1 MSNHLNALLSAW
13 FAQRDSCQ
21 WVLATIIETQ
31 RSSYRKRGAMML
43 INSLGQTFG
52 LLSGGCLETD
62 LMQQARKCWL
72 NKTNI
77 TVCYDMQDDS
87 DIAWQLGIGCGGL
100 VKVLVQPIDINNN
113 YLDLLQL
120 KTQIDNRTPCYYAV
134 DTANSCNTAN
144 SSVATKNQVLKS
156 NLSGDQNIFTIT
168 PTPALVIFG
177 GGIDS
182 QPLVCMAHTLGW
194 LVCLVDSRTA
204 YARTAYFKNADII
217 INTDYASLA
226 TNPLIPKADAI
237 VVMHHNIIL
246 DAKALQLTQTIDRL
260 SGAQYVGILG
270 PQHRTKQVLAQ
281 AKLLSTNLTCNLSN
295 KLASPIGLDLG
306 GDLPESIALAIL
318 AQAHAVIEKAS
329 AENLGFFD
337 DEKGTAI
344 TTNGLTTVQV
354 NSKHAN

>member
-1 MSNHLNALLSAW
+1 MSNRLNALLSTW

-31 RSSYRKRGAMML
+31 RSSYRKPGAMML

-62 LMQQARKCWL
+62 LMRQAQKCWL

-113 YLDLLQL
+113 YLDLQQL
-120 KTQIDNRTPCYYAV
+120 KTQVDNRTPCYYAV
-134 DTANSCNTAN
+134 DTAIRCNIAN
-144 SSVATKNQVLKS
+144 SSAATKNQVLTS
-156 NLSGDQNIFTIT
+156 NLSGDKNIFTIT
-168 PTPALVIFG
+168 PAPALVIFG
-177 GGIDS
+177 GGVDS

-204 YARTAYFKNADII
+204 YARTTYFKNADII
-217 INTDYASLA
+217 INADYTSLP

-237 VVMHHNIIL
+237 VIMHHNISL

-260 SGAQYVGILG
+260 SDAQYVGILG
-270 PQHRTKQVLAQ
+270 PQHRTKQVLTQ
-281 AKLLSTNLTCNLSN
+281 VKLLSKNLPSKLSN
-295 KLASPIGLDLG
+295 KLASPIGLDIG

-318 AQAHAVIEKAS
+318 AQAHAVIEKA
-329 AENLGFFD
+329 AAKHLGFFEGD
-337 DEKGTAI
+337 IGTAI
-344 TTNGLTTVQV
+344 ATNNLT
-354 NSKHAN
+354 ADEGEL